1 MLSSL
6 ISSHS
11 TEQKERKLFDGRL
24 RAHSAAIQVGTP
36 RGRTDACQKHSGE
49 EKTTISTPCEQN
61 LGQEGPALLGL
72 RLLEME
78 KASKT
83 QISIKL
89 AAEEVVLSPSVRLL
103 T

>member
-24 RAHSAAIQVGTP
+24 RAHGAAIQVGTP

-49 EKTTISTPCEQN
+49 EKTISTPREQN

-72 RLLEME
+72 CLLEME